1 MTLRQTCV
9 VTLCHMTLRHLG
21 GEEDQ
26 VRSSVVVCA
35 RGGPRGWLSRSRV
48 PLMQDMAAT
57 TSYSNYSLSRALGFH
72 LPVRGDKVVHTSGY
86 V

>member
-1 MTLRQTCV
+1 
-9 VTLCHMTLRHLG
+9 
-21 GEEDQ
+21 
-26 VRSSVVVCA
+26 
-35 RGGPRGWLSRSRV
+35 V

-57 TSYSNYSLSRALGFH
+57 TSYSYYSLSRALGFH